1 MKRNWY
7 KGNDCAYFITN
18 TVCEWKNLFIF
29 NQYIHLILDSW
40 RHFQNKRATDFIG
53 FVVMP
58 SHLHYVI
65 KTNNDDY
72 GIIEM
77 QRDFKKFTAK
87 RIIEMLNNEIVNG
100 SFEKNSLFQ
109 RMDVKRETARVLLD
123 LFGKIGQYNRQNYK
137 IWLPEDE
144 PEAIISSDFM
154 RQKLNYIH
162 NNPVTKGFVAQ
173 REEYPFSSAR
183 NYVLDDN
190 SLFEIKRMDPI

>member
-29 NQYIHLILDSW
+29 DQYIHLILDSW
-40 RHFQNKRATDFIG
+40 RHFQEKRGTDFYG

-58 SHLHYVI
+58 SHLHYII
-65 KTNNDDY
+65 KMNNAEY

-87 RIIEMLNNEIVNG
+87 CVIELLNTELKDG
-100 SFEKNSLFQ
+100 AFERNSLFQ
-109 RMDVKRETARVLLD
+109 SAGIRREDARILLD
-123 LFGKIGQYNRQNYK
+123 LFKKIGQYSRQNHK

-144 PEAIISSDFM
+144 PEAIISPDFM

-162 NNPVTKGFVAQ
+162 NNPISV
-173 REEYPFSSAR
+173 S
-183 NYVLDDN
+183 
-190 SLFEIKRMDPI
+190 

>member
-29 NQYIHLILDSW
+29 DQYIHLILDSW
-40 RHFQNKRATDFIG
+40 GHFQKKRGTDFYG
-53 FVVMP
+53 FVIMP

-65 KTNNDDY
+65 RTNTEDY

-87 RIIEMLNNEIVNG
+87 RIIEMLNDEIRNG
-100 SFEKNSLFQ
+100 SFDKNNLFQ
-109 RMDVKRETARVLLD
+109 RLNILRETARVLLD
-123 LFGKIGQYNRQNYK
+123 LFKKIGQYNRQNYK

-144 PEAIISSDFM
+144 PEAIISPDFI

-162 NNPVTKGFVAQ
+162 NNPVTKGFVTHP
-173 REEYPFSSAR
+173 EEYPFSSAR
-183 NYVLDDN
+183 NYILDDD
-190 SLFEIKRMDPI
+190 SLLEIKKNDPI